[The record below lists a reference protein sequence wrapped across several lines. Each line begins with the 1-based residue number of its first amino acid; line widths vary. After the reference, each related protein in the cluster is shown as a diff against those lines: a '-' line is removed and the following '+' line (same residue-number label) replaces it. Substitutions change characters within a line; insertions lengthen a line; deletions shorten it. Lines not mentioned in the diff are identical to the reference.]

1 MFDGSEFGILK
12 SGGGGVLKSSGG
24 NVGGCVISKGYGSLE
39 NTSS

>member
-12 SGGGGVLKSSGG
+12 SGGGVLKSSGG